1 MSSDGASKD
10 DERLRSELAALED
23 ERRRFAMS
31 IRDGGGY
38 NPAIHGNWERLDREV
53 AHVRAQL
60 GLPAELKS
68 EESGINGWIIL
79 AGFIVGL
86 VILLAVLTTL

>member
-1 MSSDGASKD
+1 MSSDGASQD
-10 DERLRSELAALED
+10 DDRLRSELAALED

-38 NPAIHGNWERLDREV
+38 NPAIHENWERLDHEV

-60 GLPAELKS
+60 GLPAEPKS
-68 EESGINGWIIL
+68 GGNSIKGWMIL
-79 AGFIVGL
+79 AGFVVGL